1 MVDVTVEALQSVRD
15 RLRDFDTDIASVVME
30 ARRRSD
36 EALEECRAELKK
48 AERDTQDSA
57 KRLQE
62 LEERLAMLEL
72 KIKRCEAEIEQLKQA
87 REVQREK
94 MFSLEK
100 RIDQIYA
107 QMSDVRVQIANAEDS
122 AREMLQSQ
130 LNDLHRTAL
139 ELSDKLADVKRSI
152 ADIDARSS
160 ELAAELN
167 KTKKERD
174 ATEADRD
181 REKRRYANL
190 RDKEERMKWQMNAVE
205 EIANEYLQAVNCF
218 ELRTSAEVGRKTNS
232 LNQCISSIENYLS
245 TAL

>member
-1 MVDVTVEALQSVRD
+1 MSC
-15 RLRDFDTDIASVVME
+15 FDI
-30 ARRRSD
+30 
-36 EALEECRAELKK
+36 
-48 AERDTQDSA
+48 
-57 KRLQE
+57 
-62 LEERLAMLEL
+62 ML
-72 KIKRCEAEIEQLKQA
+72 I
-87 REVQREK
+87 
-94 MFSLEK
+94 LEK
-100 RIDQIYA
+100 RIDQTYA
-107 QMSDVRVQIANAEDS
+107 QMSDVRAQIANAEDS

-139 ELSDKLADVKRSI
+139 ELSDHLADVKRSI

-160 ELAAELN
+160 EVTAELN

-190 RDKEERMKWQMNAVE
+190 RDKEERMKWQLNAVE
-205 EIANEYLQAVNCF
+205 EIADEYLRAVNCF

-232 LNQCISSIENYLS
+232 LNQCISSIENYLN